1 MTPAYVVDTPI
12 LLDILENDPE
22 YGASSAALL
31 DRYADATLHI
41 SAISYFELA
50 PAFDGNRALQD
61 EFLGQLGINLSHRS
75 VRDVGPLVYRV
86 WARYC
91 RRVTASGGHGF
102 PFVPCLIGAL
112 ACCFD
117 GIITRRGAVYRA
129 IFPDLN
135 VITE

>member
-1 MTPAYVVDTPI
+1 MKNTYVVDTPI
-12 LLDILENDPE
+12 FLDILENDPE
-22 YGASSAALL
+22 FGASSAALL

-102 PFVPCLIGAL
+102 PQ
-112 ACCFD
+112 
-117 GIITRRGAVYRA
+117 
-129 IFPDLN
+129 
-135 VITE
+135 TEQTCPRLLMFHSCAMNYSVMTLRSGKIAR